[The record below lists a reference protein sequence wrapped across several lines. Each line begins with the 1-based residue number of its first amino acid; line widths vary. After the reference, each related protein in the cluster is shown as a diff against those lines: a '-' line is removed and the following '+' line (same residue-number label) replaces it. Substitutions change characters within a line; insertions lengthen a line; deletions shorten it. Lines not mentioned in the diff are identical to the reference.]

1 VVAHKQCGDRVLG
14 VYDCQLINAEKCS
27 MWMRGVGDGYHR
39 DDVQLTGEI
48 PHMPQIQQGPNA
60 VQEAGRRLRQGGLV
74 VIPTETVYG
83 LAGST
88 HNPDALV
95 GIFELKGR
103 PQDNPLIAHV
113 DSIKSAKRL
122 TSQWPEP
129 ATTLTAALWPGPLTI
144 VLPRSQDV
152 PPIASAGLDTL
163 AIRMPNHPVAQQI
176 LEAAGGPL
184 SAPSANRS
192 GRISPTTASHVLDD
206 YHDIDA
212 ASDLLII
219 DGGPCD
225 QGLESTVIDLSGSLP
240 RLLRPGT
247 ISRGVIEDLIGPLA
261 RDPLPS
267 SQDASPGTTLRHYA
281 PSKPVH
287 ICQQSSMSALFDQG
301 GNAVVIGPSTIVV
314 PPQYTHLQL
323 PIDPVD
329 AARML
334 YTLLRQADYPGTT
347 HIIVVLPEGEQWEA
361 VRDRLSR
368 AAT

>member
-1 VVAHKQCGDRVLG
+1 
-14 VYDCQLINAEKCS
+14 

-39 DDVQLTGEI
+39 HVAQLTGEI

-60 VQEAGRRLRQGGLV
+60 VQEAGRQLRQGGLV

-83 LAGST
+83 LAGLT
-88 HNPDALV
+88 HSPDALI

-113 DSIKSAKRL
+113 DSIESAKRL
-122 TSQWPEP
+122 TDRWPES
-129 ATTLTAALWPGPLTI
+129 ATTLTTALWPGPLTI

-163 AIRMPNHPVAQQI
+163 AIRMPNHPVAQKI
-176 LEAAGGPL
+176 IEAAGGPL

-206 YHDIDA
+206 YHNIQA

-247 ISRGVIEDLIGPLA
+247 IGRGVLRDLIGPLA
-261 RDPLPS
+261 KDPLPS

-281 PSKPVH
+281 PIKPVH
-287 ICQQSSMSALFDQG
+287 ICQQSSMLALLDQG
-301 GNAVVIGPSTIVV
+301 GNVVVIGPRTIVV

-323 PIDPVD
+323 PIDPMD

-334 YTLLRQADYPGTT
+334 YTLLRQADQPSTT
-347 HIIVVLPEGEQWEA
+347 HIIIVLPEGDQWEA

>member
-1 VVAHKQCGDRVLG
+1 
-14 VYDCQLINAEKCS
+14 
-27 MWMRGVGDGYHR
+27 MWMRGAGDGYHR

-176 LEAAGGPL
+176 LEVAGGPL

-247 ISRGVIEDLIGPLA
+247 IGREVIEDLIGPLA

-301 GNAVVIGPSTIVV
+301 GNAVVIGPNTIVV

-347 HIIVVLPEGEQWEA
+347 HIIVVLPEGAQWEA